1 MPRFRRRRGGAKS
14 KWRQQKLAVGTV
26 QKIARQIAKQEDNK
40 RMEWRIHQRYVIQT
54 GGLWTSQ
61 TMRPT
66 EAVKRR
72 YTVGA
77 VDSWLLTGFANAVEN
92 DLVQNSAS
100 SYNRSATYGVKTV
113 QAHLCFENNTPVPV
127 RAIAALM
134 FIPNLDQLTADSVDR
149 LTPRIEFLRGTP
161 NLKFDGIFGGD
172 LQKMSD
178 GQQASGRTCVI
189 CDQKKFTIPCGRNF
203 RTDGGGDP
211 LNIQTEQ
218 TQPCKIVRLS
228 KTYKR
233 LKKLYYNF
241 VAADGNNREF
251 MSNGNFYLAY
261 CTDTIIGA
269 DENQNGVKLW
279 GSCGTKYVR
288 LKPGTKDHA
297 GT

>member
-1 MPRFRRRRGGAKS
+1 MAPPRRKKGGWG

-26 QKIARQIAKQEDNK
+26 QKIARAVAKQEDNK
-40 RMEWRIHQRYVIQT
+40 RMEWRVHQRYVIQT
-54 GGLWTSQ
+54 GGLWTNQ
-61 TMRPT
+61 ILRPT

-77 VDSWLLTGFANAVEN
+77 VDSWLLTGFGNSVEN

-100 SYNRSATYGVKTV
+100 SGNRSATYGIKTV
-113 QAHLCFENNTPVPV
+113 QAHLCFENNTPLPV
-127 RAIAALM
+127 RGMVALF

-149 LTPRIEFLRGTP
+149 LVPRIEYFKGTP

-172 LQKMSD
+172 LLKMSD
-178 GQQASGRTCVI
+178 GQQASARTCVV
-189 CDQKKFTIPCGRNF
+189 CDQKRFTIPPGRNF
-203 RTDGGGDP
+203 QTVGGGDP
-211 LNIQTEQ
+211 LSIQTEQ
-218 TQPCKIVRLS
+218 TQPCKIIRLS

-241 VAADGNNREF
+241 VAADGNDREY

-261 CTDTIIGA
+261 CTDTIIPA
-269 DENQNGVKLW
+269 TSAQDGVKLW

-288 LKPGTKDHA
+288 LRPGVKDT
-297 GT
+297 GS